1 MSRTSTMQ
9 KFSDGSG
16 SGASAVQ
23 ADAGGRGSGGG
34 GGGADWTATIVNTA
48 TNAVVG
54 ALIIRYVP

>member
-1 MSRTSTMQ
+1 MQ